1 MCRSSTKV
9 QKRAIFRKE
18 YEGTS
23 LREDLGLAR
32 PKTRFFEGRSPENAP
47 VLAFKTLTLGR
58 QKLGCAANAPPDWPA
73 PDSRYLRS

>member
-1 MCRSSTKV
+1 MCRSSAKV

-18 YEGTS
+18 YDGTT

-32 PKTRFFEGRSPENAP
+32 PKTASLRAEDPENAP
-47 VLAFKTLTLGR
+47 VLALKTLTLGR
-58 QKLGCAANAPPDWPA
+58 QKLGCAANASPDWLA